1 MLSIVA
7 GAIYF
12 VILNV
17 HHKFDSC
24 QHRIFLSTLFYAK
37 DLKHTEI
44 GWDKILQ
51 PLNED
56 LQVLESVTI
65 I

>member
-17 HHKFDSC
+17 HHKFNSC

-56 LQVLESVTI
+56 LQVFGNDNLI
-65 I
+65 